1 LRRLGCPRI
10 SVESRFLF
18 AFASDLQLSLWRWMS
33 SDKCDQ
39 YSEQAR
45 LLSFQPL
52 QNNNNSRN

>member
-1 LRRLGCPRI
+1 
-10 SVESRFLF
+10 
-18 AFASDLQLSLWRWMS
+18 LQLSLWRWMS